1 MQFVVK
7 EFIVAHF
14 GLCSSS
20 CELEEGKEVDGTD
33 MGDYVIIN
41 VNGNR
46 TAIPSSKF
54 KRKGVK

>member
-7 EFIVAHF
+7 EFVVAHF
-14 GLCSSS
+14 GLCSCS
-20 CELEEGKEVDGTD
+20 CELEEGEEVDGTD

-46 TAIPSSKF
+46 TAIPRSKF
-54 KRKGVK
+54 KRKEVE